1 MNYANEQLRNRE
13 LQARYIQNIRLH
25 DYGRLSM
32 RYICL
37 SNSIIPIHGRKQ
49 KKRESIRK
57 YVNHMFD
64 LIHEYITIT
73 HEDISRLL

>member
-1 MNYANEQLRNRE
+1 
-13 LQARYIQNIRLH
+13 
-25 DYGRLSM
+25 M